1 VKRALPLFAMPV
13 FARPLFA
20 MGLFAMPMGSA
31 LAESPE
37 SPALRGPPPG
47 PPPPYQMRAPLP
59 AGDRLAGGKDG
70 AALFSNRC
78 GACHL
83 AGGMGTNLLTK
94 QRVIL
99 GEPPEKALLANRT
112 DLTQDYIKI
121 GGDAAN
127 NTYVVVP
134 YYHGAK
140 TEQNAKFVD
149 GYTKFTGRTVVDPWE
164 ASTFESVG
172 MIAQA
177 ILAANVTGDPEKA
190 AAERKAIQGKLA
202 ATRGYPGLIGNIDF
216 DKDRVAEKPAV
227 IIRVQDGRWQA
238 L

>member
-1 VKRALPLFAMPV
+1 MKRALPLFAMAL
-13 FARPLFA
+13 FALPLFT
-20 MGLFAMPMGSA
+20 MVLFTMVGGSA

-37 SPALRGPPPG
+37 SPAPRGPPPG

-94 QRVIL
+94 QRVML

-121 GGDAAN
+121 
-127 NTYVVVP
+127 VV
-134 YYHGAK
+134 
-140 TEQNAKFVD
+140 
-149 GYTKFTGRTVVDPWE
+149 R
-164 ASTFESVG
+164 
-172 MIAQA
+172 
-177 ILAANVTGDPEKA
+177 
-190 AAERKAIQGKLA
+190 RGKLA
-202 ATRGYPGLIGNIDF
+202 MPSLTRVEVTD
-216 DKDRVAEKPAV
+216 AELDAIARFLGKAQP
-227 IIRVQDGRWQA
+227 
-238 L
+238 